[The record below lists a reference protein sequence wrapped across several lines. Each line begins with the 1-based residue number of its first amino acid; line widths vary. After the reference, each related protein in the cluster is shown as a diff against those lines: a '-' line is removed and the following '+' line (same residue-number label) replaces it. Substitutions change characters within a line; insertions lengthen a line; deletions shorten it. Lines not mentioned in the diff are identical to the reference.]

1 MNYQYRYGGTLPSS
15 LSTLLSQGGIPRL
28 YQGLPFA
35 LLQGPLTRF
44 GDTAA
49 NVGVTALLDG
59 LAATQGLPLPFKT
72 AAGSLTAA
80 LWRIVLMPIDTG
92 KTVMQVEGREGLDR
106 LRDDVVGNRGVGVL
120 YRGSLAAAAAT
131 AAGHFPWF
139 LTYNYLDGAL
149 PVSQEWAAAL
159 GDVLPS
165 GTGNVG
171 LFMGLARSAVLGFS
185 ASCVSDCC
193 SNALRVVKT
202 TKQTASVG
210 DTSSSSGGGSDTDG
224 GDGDVDKKEQT
235 EITYRQAVELILE
248 QDGWTGLFGRGLKT
262 RLLTNALQG
271 ALFTV
276 LWRYFQQ
283 VGSG

>member
-1 MNYQYRYGGTLPSS
+1 M
-15 LSTLLSQGGIPRL
+15 
-28 YQGLPFA
+28 
-35 LLQGPLTRF
+35 
-44 GDTAA
+44 
-49 NVGVTALLDG
+49 
-59 LAATQGLPLPFKT
+59 
-72 AAGSLTAA
+72 
-80 LWRIVLMPIDTG
+80 
-92 KTVMQVEGREGLDR
+92 
-106 LRDDVVGNRGVGVL
+106 
-120 YRGSLAAAAAT
+120 
-131 AAGHFPWF
+131 
-139 LTYNYLDGAL
+139 
-149 PVSQEWAAAL
+149 SQEWAAAL

-171 LFMGLARSAVLGFS
+171 LFVGLARSAVLGFS

-210 DTSSSSGGGSDTDG
+210 DTSSSSGGGSATDG